1 MRPHIRGNTNYKWT
15 LQTCSPNKVDWTF
28 NIEILGRVQHCIAI
42 TQDRENQ
49 ENNWENIQ
57 GVKIF
62 QEKIGKIIYSYEIW
76 NVMNSFDFSNK
87 DNLTNRRKN
96 TTNLYKNMNVSKA
109 LGALH
114 IGPALPKVLELL

>member
-1 MRPHIRGNTNYKWT
+1 
-15 LQTCSPNKVDWTF
+15 
-28 NIEILGRVQHCIAI
+28 
-42 TQDRENQ
+42 
-49 ENNWENIQ
+49 
-57 GVKIF
+57 
-62 QEKIGKIIYSYEIW
+62 
-76 NVMNSFDFSNK
+76 MNSFDFSNK